1 MMGSRWH
8 RGGLWQIWQG
18 WKKTKKNKTK
28 SKTESTN
35 KASELKQ
42 TASAA
47 SFWREVG
54 RHTRPTSDKLG
65 FESRRRYVENRQG
78 GIV

>member
-1 MMGSRWH
+1 MAP
-8 RGGLWQIWQG
+8 GGIMADLAG
-18 WKKTKKNKTK
+18 MEKKKKKKTK